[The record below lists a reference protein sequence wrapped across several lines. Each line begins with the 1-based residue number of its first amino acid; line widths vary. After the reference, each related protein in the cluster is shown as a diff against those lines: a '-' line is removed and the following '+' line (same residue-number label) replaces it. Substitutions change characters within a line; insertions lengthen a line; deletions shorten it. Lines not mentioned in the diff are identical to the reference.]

1 VQVERKLSELEKVQF
16 QKAQAL
22 FKQRAHEKDLISEI
36 CGGQAQNRNLVTKI
50 QRLDD
55 QVIRQQELLYNVEF
69 QLQQMERKVAR
80 AKGERS
86 DEESNILNE
95 RIKELT
101 AQLDGVN
108 EQHSMLL
115 AQVRKAEDDLSK
127 AVKANT
133 KLTCEHKKVK
143 EDMAALN
150 METDTIVRSV
160 KAATNATQQRMVDLD
175 VQRLEVQNLRKALNV
190 VADEVFTLENKKF
203 QLQQSLHERRHEI
216 DVHRYNATPSSEFC
230 CLAPHRATCFLV
242 SPNCNSFTL

>member
-1 VQVERKLSELEKVQF
+1 VQF
-16 QKAQAL
+16 HKAQEL
-22 FKQRAHEKDLISEI
+22 FKQRAQEKDLISEI

-69 QLQQMERKVAR
+69 QLQQMERKVGR

-86 DEESNILNE
+86 DEESNILNT

-101 AQLDGVN
+101 AQLDAVN

-133 KLTCEHKKVK
+133 KLMSEQKKVK
-143 EDMAALN
+143 EDMAALK
-150 METDTIVRSV
+150 METDMIVRSV
-160 KAATNATQQRMVDLD
+160 KTATNATQQRMVDLD
-175 VQRLEVQNLRKALNV
+175 VHRLQIQNLRKALNV

-216 DVHRYNATPSSEFC
+216 DVHRCDAFPFDD
-230 CLAPHRATCFLV
+230 CLAHMV
-242 SPNCNSFTL
+242 V